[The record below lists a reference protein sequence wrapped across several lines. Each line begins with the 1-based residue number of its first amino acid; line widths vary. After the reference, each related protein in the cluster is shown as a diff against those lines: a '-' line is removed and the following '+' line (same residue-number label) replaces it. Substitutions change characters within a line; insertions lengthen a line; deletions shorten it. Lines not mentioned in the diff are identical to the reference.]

1 MNSLDKLLTSYTKFI
16 VSSNKFLERIMQKLL
31 EQKKLILFD
40 DSDEND
46 KNVINISKIFIGTQE
61 QVKKSK
67 YDAKYARK
75 WKQQRQ
81 ILFYTR
87 I

>member
-1 MNSLDKLLTSYTKFI
+1 
-16 VSSNKFLERIMQKLL
+16 MQKQL

-46 KNVINISKIFIGTQE
+46 NNAINISNIFIGTQE
-61 QVKKSK
+61 QIRKSK

-75 WKQQRQ
+75 WKQHRQR
-81 ILFYTR
+81 LFYTR

>member
-1 MNSLDKLLTSYTKFI
+1 
-16 VSSNKFLERIMQKLL
+16 MQKQV

-40 DSDEND
+40 DSEEND
-46 KNVINISKIFIGTQE
+46 KDVINISNIFIGAQE
-61 QVKKSK
+61 HVKKSK

-75 WKQQRQ
+75 WKQQRH
-81 ILFYTR
+81 IFYTR